1 MHRSLQVVVSSALAL
16 FVAPVCNAASEG
28 LEMQFRK
35 DYEQLLRL
43 QIPKEKLREED
54 LPKMI
59 NEVVGGLRIVAPAL
73 LIDDDKSGVPSEA
86 ELTTEFASLVKL
98 LGADPPP
105 VGMWIFYTQEW
116 RANRLN
122 PRQKIIFVRMIRG
135 LSDEEARKRKKG

>member
-1 MHRSLQVVVSSALAL
+1 
-16 FVAPVCNAASEG
+16 
-28 LEMQFRK
+28 MQFRK